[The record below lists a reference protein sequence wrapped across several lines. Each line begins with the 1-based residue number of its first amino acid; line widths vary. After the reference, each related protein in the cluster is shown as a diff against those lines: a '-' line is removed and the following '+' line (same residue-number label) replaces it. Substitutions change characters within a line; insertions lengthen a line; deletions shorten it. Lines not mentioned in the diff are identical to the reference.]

1 VVIKTNLNTYFMT
14 FLPTKKNVTVNHV
27 GKYCKLL
34 EFPSIKMF
42 LYNLT
47 MSLIHKCKI
56 QIPILNNLDK
66 STFYKYQLLINYY
79 YCD

>member
-1 VVIKTNLNTYFMT
+1 
-14 FLPTKKNVTVNHV
+14 
-27 GKYCKLL
+27 
-34 EFPSIKMF
+34 MF

-66 STFYKYQLLINYY
+66 STSYKYQLLINYY